1 MLYNTKH
8 INNLTNKIM
17 EKTKTQ
23 TIKKISNLVMIV
35 TELLAVLS
43 LSILSGQVAE
53 IAGKAIALPLAID
66 LLVRIS
72 IVVKPYFKQK

>member
-1 MLYNTKH
+1 
-8 INNLTNKIM
+8 M

-72 IVVKPYFKQK
+72 IVVTPYFKQK